1 MATQGGG
8 EGGGAFK
15 SFAAQ
20 VMMPEDRRAAVNV
33 GEDSADSWASNFSE
47 AERSESQ
54 VLPVCLS
61 NWISFLSVC
70 LSIFVLLSICLIH
83 IFVHLSVCLSD
94 LSVLSVVLLSNLS
107 ARVELSQSQSDIEYQ
122 HN

>member
-54 VLPVCLS
+54 VEQVLLVCPTGYL
-61 NWISFLSVC
+61 FYLSVY
-70 LSIFVLLSICLIH
+70 LFV
-83 IFVHLSVCLSD
+83 
-94 LSVLSVVLLSNLS
+94 
-107 ARVELSQSQSDIEYQ
+107 
-122 HN
+122 